1 MRIVFMG
8 SPEYAAIILGRL
20 AEVHEVV
27 GVYTNADKVRSRGSK
42 TDPTPVKALAEE
54 LGLPVFTPRTLRDEA
69 VQEELR
75 ALTPDAICVAAYGKI
90 LPQAVLDI
98 PPLGC
103 INVHASLLPRWRG
116 AAPIQR
122 AILAGDE
129 IQGVSIMR
137 MEAGLDTGDYALQG
151 EIDAQGKC
159 ASALTEEL
167 ARLGAELLVQT
178 LVQIEA
184 GTVFWTVQ
192 DGTLATYASKI
203 EKGELDITA
212 DDDCIAALRKVLA
225 SDAAHPAK
233 IVLGGRS
240 VALLDACP
248 SDEALLCGVACL
260 RGKRL
265 LLGFGDSSLE
275 VLSVKPDGK
284 AAMPGKAFAAGIPN
298 CKAGVSWSA
307 LIAEER

>member
-137 MEAGLDTGDYALQG
+137 REAGLYRGL
-151 EIDAQGKC
+151 C
-159 ASALTEEL
+159 P
-167 ARLGAELLVQT
+167 AR
-178 LVQIEA
+178 
-184 GTVFWTVQ
+184 
-192 DGTLATYASKI
+192 
-203 EKGELDITA
+203 
-212 DDDCIAALRKVLA
+212 R
-225 SDAAHPAK
+225 
-233 IVLGGRS
+233 
-240 VALLDACP
+240 
-248 SDEALLCGVACL
+248 
-260 RGKRL
+260 
-265 LLGFGDSSLE
+265 
-275 VLSVKPDGK
+275 
-284 AAMPGKAFAAGIPN
+284 N
-298 CKAGVSWSA
+298 
-307 LIAEER
+307 